1 MFRKDAELLEDIL
14 HGLIREQ
21 GLETPL
27 LEKRLID
34 AWPDVVGRLLAS
46 YTENLYIRNQILY
59 VHVKSPALRS
69 DLTMARSQLVKKL
82 NAAVGNA
89 NIISD
94 IKFQ

>member
-1 MFRKDAELLEDIL
+1 MFRKNAECINHIVHDF
-14 HGLIREQ
+14 IREQ

-34 AWPDVVGRLLAS
+34 AWPSVVGDFLAT
-46 YTENLYIRNQILY
+46 YTDNLYIRNQVLHM
-59 VHVKSPALRS
+59 HVKSPALRS
-69 DLTMARSQLVKKL
+69 DLTMSRALLVSKL
-82 NAAVGNA
+82 NAAVGSS